1 MMQAMAFFGA
11 LAVALP
17 FVISAVAARFGKAVS
32 ERFLERPGELPAEVG
47 AEGPLTAST
56 LRDWALGRITADTAA
71 HAKGYARWVMVCDLA
86 YLVSLGLFLG
96 LAADYLAGLVSW
108 PAWVASRPD
117 WVWWI
122 LPIVYIAFDFA
133 EDSLIF
139 VLLSW
144 PASITDA
151 SLKLL
156 SALRLVKIV
165 SVGAA
170 MVVAVVLGALSFI

>member
-17 FVISAVAARFGKAVS
+17 FVISAVAAKFGKAVS

-47 AEGPLTAST
+47 AKGPLTASM
-56 LRDWALGRITADTAA
+56 LRDWATGSATAA
-71 HAKGYARWVMVCDLA
+71 HAGGYAHRIMPLDLL
-86 YLVSLGLFLG
+86 YLLSLGLFLG
-96 LAADYLAGLVSW
+96 LAASYLAGLVSW
-108 PAWVASRPD
+108 PGWIASRPD
-117 WVWWI
+117 WLWWI
-122 LPIVYIAFDFA
+122 LPLVYMAFDVA
-133 EDSLIF
+133 EDGLIV

-144 PASITDA
+144 PSSITDG

-170 MVVAVVLGALSFI
+170 MGVAVLLGLLSFI